1 MQIARDR
8 RTLLLCIVL
17 AVVWTPGIAA
27 DAGVP
32 SGTPEPSRSVPK
44 PKRPR
49 FAVRSLRAYLYYH
62 ARGPLEDVRGRF
74 DDADIL
80 TGKVA
85 LWNVLGGGG
94 DAQAPSSAV
103 LVLVDIEGPGFGSGV
118 PAAASLNVTAE
129 SGDRKLRGARLRL
142 REFFSKSQ
150 LITLPVIIY
159 GSVCGPLQITAR
171 LEGVEKQSVMAGT
184 APFNCGE

>member
-1 MQIARDR
+1 MAARACLLTVGRQVEISVASRLRTVANGGLATTGRKDVIMRIARAR

-27 DAGVP
+27 DGGVP
-32 SGTPEPSRSVPK
+32 SGAPERSSAVAK

-94 DAQAPSSAV
+94 DAQAPSSAI
-103 LVLVDIEGPGFGSGV
+103 LVLVD
-118 PAAASLNVTAE
+118 
-129 SGDRKLRGARLRL
+129 
-142 REFFSKSQ
+142 
-150 LITLPVIIY
+150 
-159 GSVCGPLQITAR
+159 
-171 LEGVEKQSVMAGT
+171 
-184 APFNCGE
+184 